1 MNTLHLDVVK
11 KLFATVVLLFLVISF
26 WSDPSGSA
34 QSFGDFIGS
43 VGSFFS
49 TVIDKTAAFIRG
61 LVS

>member
-1 MNTLHLDVVK
+1 MNTLHLDIIK
-11 KLFATVVLLFLVISF
+11 KLFATIVVMFLMISF

-49 TVIDKTAAFIRG
+49 TVIDKAATFIRG

>member
-1 MNTLHLDVVK
+1 MNTLHLDIVK
-11 KLFATVVLLFLVISF
+11 KLFAIVVVMFLAISF

-34 QSFGDFIGS
+34 QSFGDFVGN

-49 TVIDKTAAFIRG
+49 TVIDKTAAFIRS